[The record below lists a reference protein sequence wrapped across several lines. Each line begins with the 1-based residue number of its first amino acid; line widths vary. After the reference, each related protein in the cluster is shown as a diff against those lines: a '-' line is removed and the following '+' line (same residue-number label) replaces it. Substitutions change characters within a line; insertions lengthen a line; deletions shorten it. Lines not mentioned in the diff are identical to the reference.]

1 MAIITFYSYKGGV
14 GRSILLANTA
24 YLLAS
29 KGYNVVCV
37 DFDLEAGG
45 LHSIFSITINKVRV
59 TSLQVLLGN
68 RLLTLIDVNNIKIP
82 KGGSI
87 KILPTVSTE
96 GNLVNIL
103 LESTPSSIMTR
114 MKQVLEQ
121 ISNEFNPDF
130 ILVDSRSGINEVM
143 QALFDKSNIVTL
155 VLKPNRQNL
164 VGGNAI
170 LDYLST
176 QKSILPILVISQVI
190 TEGYEDV
197 LEKFVQEIEV
207 EGRRNLK
214 PHLIEFDPDLLYNEY
229 LPSVR
234 YASNNKKSY
243 LLKNYEEIADTIFRS
258 VMGNQ

>member
-29 KGYNVVCV
+29 NGYNVVCV

-45 LHSIFSITINKVRV
+45 LHSIFSINEVNV
-59 TSLQVLLGN
+59 TSLQVILGN
-68 RLLTLIDVNNIKIP
+68 RLLTLVDVNNIKIP
-82 KGGSI
+82 KGGTI

-103 LESTPSSIMTR
+103 VEAPPTNIMTR
-114 MKQVLEQ
+114 MKQVLDQ
-121 ISNEFNPDF
+121 ISNDFNPDF

-143 QALFDKSNIVTL
+143 QALFDKSNIVVL

-176 QKSILPILVISQVI
+176 QRTIRPILVISQVI
-190 TEGYEDV
+190 RDGYSGV
-197 LEKFVQEIEV
+197 LEKFVHEIIL
-207 EGRRNLK
+207 EGKRNLST
-214 PHLIEFDPDLLYNEY
+214 HLIEFDPELLYEEY
-229 LPSVR
+229 LPSVK
-234 YASNNKKSY
+234 YAGNNKKTS
-243 LLKNYEEIADTIFRS
+243 LLKNYEEVANTIFRT
-258 VMGNQ
+258 VMGNR

>member
-45 LHSIFSITINKVRV
+45 LHSIFAINNVNV

-68 RLLTLIDVNNIKIP
+68 RLLTLVNVSNIKIP

-103 LESTPSSIMTR
+103 LESPPSNIMIR

-121 ISNEFNPDF
+121 INNEFNPDF

-143 QALFDKSNIVTL
+143 QALFDKSNIVAL
-155 VLKPNRQNL
+155 VLRPNRQNL

-170 LDYLST
+170 LDYLNT
-176 QKSILPILVISQVI
+176 QRNILPILVISQVI
-190 TEGYEDV
+190 TEGYSDV
-197 LEKFVQEIEV
+197 LERFVQEIEV
-207 EGRRNLK
+207 NNRQSLK
-214 PHLIEFDPDLLYNEY
+214 PLLIEFDPELLYDEY

-234 YASNNKKSY
+234 YAGNNKKSF
-243 LLKNYEEIADTIFRS
+243 LLKNYEAVADTIIRS